1 MAWWQVGEN
10 LGWLFGEA
18 DPASYADELSE
29 EDVRKQQR
37 QRLAQLELK
46 GKYLV
51 SEQFAGSYHAIFK
64 GQGMEFDEVR
74 PYAPG
79 DEVRSI
85 DWNVLARTGDVYVK
99 RYIEERELTVML
111 LVDVSGSQ
119 DIGSTRS
126 KRDLS
131 AEIAALLAFVTQ
143 RNHDKVGLIA
153 FGREVVCQLP
163 PRKGRKQVQ
172 RIIHALLNPAQ
183 AASQPTRSSHP
194 NTNSNTNQPTGTNL
208 TAAFEVLTT
217 QVKQRSVVFV
227 VSDFLLAS
235 DVLESALKRLSQ
247 RHDVIALQ
255 VCDPLDSH
263 LAPVGLLALEDAET
277 GEQLWV
283 DSHAIEQH
291 DNSDTV
297 RHVCRNL
304 SIDHS
309 HIDTDA
315 DPFVQLRALFERRN
329 RRSHRYVRRANSAR
343 AS

>member
-1 MAWWQVGEN
+1 M
-10 LGWLFGEA
+10 
-18 DPASYADELSE
+18 
-29 EDVRKQQR
+29 RKQQR
-37 QRLAQLELK
+37 HRLAQLELK
-46 GKYLV
+46 SKHLV

-85 DWNVLARTGDVYVK
+85 DWNVLARTGNVYVK
-99 RYIEERELTVML
+99 RYIEERELAVML
-111 LVDVSGSQ
+111 IVDVSGSQ

-131 AEIAALLAFVTQ
+131 AEIAALLAFVAQ

-153 FGREVVCQLP
+153 FGQDVTCQLP

-172 RIIHALLNPAQ
+172 RIIHALLNPARTQ
-183 AASQPTRSSHP
+183 AETTSSSHP
-194 NTNSNTNQPTGTNL
+194 HSQSSGKSNSKSNGKSNSQPGTNL
-208 TAAFEVLTT
+208 TAAFDVLTT
-217 QVKQRSVVFV
+217 MVKQRSVVFV
-227 VSDFLLAS
+227 VSDFLLDS
-235 DVLESALKRLSQ
+235 HVLEPALKRVSQ

-255 VCDPLDSH
+255 VRDPLDSQ

-277 GEQLWV
+277 GEHLWI
-283 DSHAIEQH
+283 DSHAAYQH
-291 DNSDTV
+291 DNSDTL
-297 RHVCRNL
+297 RQLCRKL

-315 DPFVQLRALFERRN
+315 DPFVSLRTLFERRN
-329 RRSHRYVRRANSAR
+329 RRSHRFVRRTAR
-343 AS
+343 GHA